1 MSLAKQVKCIFC
13 PRRPRQVRMIIADQ
27 AGQPFKPG
35 PYSVSEDASLGGIEV
50 KGGKGIQL
58 DVSKILTDTKPG
70 PDYDRT
76 HYWNRYI

>member
-1 MSLAKQVKCIFC
+1 
-13 PRRPRQVRMIIADQ
+13 MIIADQ

-58 DVSKILTDTKPG
+58 DVSRLTPNQAPITTVHIIGTGTSNSNSNYVP
-70 PDYDRT
+70 
-76 HYWNRYI
+76 